1 MLMALKTIHLTCAVL
16 TFISF
21 SVRGVWMLADSDM
34 LQRAWVKVAP
44 HVIDTVLLASAIGLT
59 IQIRQYP
66 GSEAWL
72 TAKLP
77 SRGPD
82 SQSLAVCA
90 GRVIPPKD
98 PRHSSFERVRTVV
111 AHEDGRAGVD
121 KHRSTGLA
129 QTCALTAT

>member
-72 TAKLP
+72 TAKL
-77 SRGPD
+77 
-82 SQSLAVCA
+82 
-90 GRVIPPKD
+90 
-98 PRHSSFERVRTVV
+98 V
-111 AHEDGRAGVD
+111 ALV
-121 KHRSTGLA
+121 LYIV
-129 QTCALTAT
+129 

>member
-72 TAKLP
+72 TAKLVALVLYIVCG
-77 SRGPD
+77 SIALKRGRTKTIRVA
-82 SQSLAVCA
+82 SAIAALVVFFYIVAV
-90 GRVIPPKD
+90 
-98 PRHSSFERVRTVV
+98 
-111 AHEDGRAGVD
+111 
-121 KHRSTGLA
+121 
-129 QTCALTAT
+129 ALTHSPWPFVPVV